1 MQRKYTL
8 SADLFKISVY
18 SLKNILYI
26 DSHYY
31 LLSYK
36 NLIIVIGKLR
46 KDFEK
51 EKVIRRKYK
60 EKTKKTRI
68 LAEAIS
74 IDCI

>member
-31 LLSYK
+31 LLPYK

-51 EKVIRRKYK
+51 EKIIRRKYK